1 MKQRLIELINAK
13 QDAGIYET
21 PGFQPTGCT
30 SNEELADYLL
40 TNGVIVPPVSVG
52 DTMWVLSKD
61 LTTIQSVVI
70 TDVYCRW
77 HKMGVSVSLV
87 TDNPFAYL
95 FDDYEIGMKI
105 FFTEENAKKVLE
117 ERNKK

>member
-1 MKQRLIELINAK
+1 MKERLVKLL
-13 QDAGIYET
+13 DMDF
-21 PGFQPTGCT
+21 GFV
-30 SNEELADYLL
+30 NEMPAEKLADYLL

-87 TDNPFAYL
+87 TNNPFAYL
-95 FDDYEIGMKI
+95 FDDYEIGKTI
-105 FFTEENAKKVLE
+105 FLTKEEAEQVLA
-117 ERNKK
+117 ERLKT

>member
-1 MKQRLIELINAK
+1 MRDRLVKLVKVSLTKHIGK
-13 QDAGIYET
+13 S
-21 PGFQPTGCT
+21 CK
-30 SNEELADYLL
+30 LAENIVDDLL
-40 TNGVIVPPVSVG
+40 KDGVVVPPVKVG

-77 HKMGVSVSLV
+77 HKMGVCTTLV

-95 FDDYEIGMKI
+95 FGDYEIGIKI
-105 FFTEENAKKVLE
+105 FFTKEDAKKVLE